1 MDRTLLLKDGIA
13 LIYDDAKEHFNPVA
27 TDILIKN
34 GIIDSIK
41 TKIVAPAGCR
51 VINCS
56 NKILSPGFVDTHN
69 HHWESP
75 LKGICEDLT
84 AVSYFATSN
93 QLWYECY
100 SSRG

>member
-1 MDRTLLLKDGIA
+1 MDPALLLKDGVV
-13 LIYDDAKEHFNPVA
+13 LIYDDTKEYFKPVA
-27 TDILIKN
+27 TDVLVKD

-41 TKIVAPAGCR
+41 TGIVAPAGCR

-75 LKGICEDLT
+75 LKGICENLT
-84 AVSYFATSN
+84 AVSYFATST
-93 QLWYECY
+93 QSWYKCY
-100 SSRG
+100 GSRG